1 MSRST
6 GSSQRRAAGMSEFRP
21 RRGSQWVVLAGFL
34 ACLGAL
40 AAVASTA
47 VAAEEKPV
55 FVSVSITPTVLP
67 SSGGEITISGRVRNA
82 VSCTIYNQRLGRAV
96 TVGCSSGRFS
106 FHRHVPANT
115 GRVPASWSV
124 HIEAHNG
131 HESTHAKDAEVRVS
145 PKAASLPRVPGLD
158 ACTLGPGCD
167 YGAAYESFQTWGNV
181 VGPGA
186 LHDCT
191 FAAAANWEQVVLGVH
206 ANPALIGNEF
216 AQAGGTEEGLSQG
229 GLWTYWQRD
238 GIAGVYIAGVD
249 SFNTSRVDVEN
260 GVLDYTAM
268 IAELGFAANDV
279 VGDDTASGGLHDIVV
294 DGFTPTGPLVVSW
307 GETLQMTWEQW
318 DEEAVGMWGIQTS

>member
-1 MSRST
+1 V
-6 GSSQRRAAGMSEFRP
+6 ALVA
-21 RRGSQWVVLAGFL
+21 FL

-40 AAVASTA
+40 VAVATTA
-47 VAAEEKPV
+47 VAVGEKPV
-55 FVSVSITPTVLP
+55 FTSLSVTPTVLP

-82 VSCTIYNQRLGRAV
+82 VSCTIYYKGLGRAV
-96 TVGCSSGRFS
+96 TVRCASGRVS
-106 FHRHVPANT
+106 VRRHVPANT

-124 HIEAHNG
+124 HIEAHNS
-131 HESTHAKDAEVRVS
+131 HEDTYSKDAEVKVP
-145 PKAASLPRVPGLD
+145 PKAASSPPVRGLD
-158 ACTLGPGCD
+158 ACAAGPECD
-167 YGAAYESFQTWGNV
+167 YGAAYESFQTWSNV

-216 AQAGGTEEGLSQG
+216 VQAGGTEGGLSQSV
-229 GLWTYWQRD
+229 LWTYWQRD
-238 GIAGVYIAGVD
+238 GIAGVYITGVD
-249 SFNTSRVDVEN
+249 SFNTSRTDVEN

-268 IAELGFAANDV
+268 IAELNFTTNND
-279 VGDDTASGGLHDIVV
+279 VGDDTVSGGLHDIVV
-294 DGFTPTGPLVVSW
+294 DGFTPKGPLVVSW

>member
-1 MSRST
+1 V
-6 GSSQRRAAGMSEFRP
+6 ALVA
-21 RRGSQWVVLAGFL
+21 FL

-40 AAVASTA
+40 VAVATTA
-47 VAAEEKPV
+47 VAVGEKPV
-55 FVSVSITPTVLP
+55 FTSLSVTPTVLP
-67 SSGGEITISGRVRNA
+67 TSGGEITISGRVRNA
-82 VSCTIYNQRLGRAV
+82 VSCTIYYKGLGRAV
-96 TVGCSSGRFS
+96 TVRCASGRVS
-106 FHRHVPANT
+106 FRRHVPANT

-124 HIEAHNG
+124 HIEAHNS
-131 HESTHAKDAEVRVS
+131 HEDTYSKDAEVKVP
-145 PKAASLPRVPGLD
+145 PKAASSPPVRGLD
-158 ACTLGPGCD
+158 ACAAGPECH

-216 AQAGGTEEGLSQG
+216 VQAGGTEGGLSQSV
-229 GLWTYWQRD
+229 LWTYWQRD
-238 GIAGVYIAGVD
+238 GIAGVYITGVD
-249 SFNTSRVDVEN
+249 SFNTSRTDVEN

-268 IAELGFAANDV
+268 IAELNFTTNND
-279 VGDDTASGGLHDIVV
+279 VGDDTVSGGLHDIVV
-294 DGFTPTGPLVVSW
+294 DGFTPKGPLVVSW